1 MTKHQH
7 GDILI
12 SYVKNV
18 DEDSR
23 LYAKISASRR
33 QCEGGM
39 TGTGLNI
46 TSELQAENQ
55 ITV

>member
-1 MTKHQH
+1 MKINKITIDKHQH

-12 SYVKNV
+12 LYVKNV

-33 QCEGGM
+33 Q
-39 TGTGLNI
+39 
-46 TSELQAENQ
+46 
-55 ITV
+55 